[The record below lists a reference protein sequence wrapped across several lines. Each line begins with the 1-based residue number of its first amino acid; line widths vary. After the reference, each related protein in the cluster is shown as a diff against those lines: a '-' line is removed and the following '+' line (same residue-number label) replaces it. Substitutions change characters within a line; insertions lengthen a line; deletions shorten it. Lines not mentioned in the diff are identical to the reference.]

1 MKVKFFTVIDFDN
14 NQVLINPMQIIHV
27 KRAGA
32 RTRITLT
39 NGESVETSSSVA
51 DVWGFI
57 RDYPDQE
64 EEALQ
69 SR

>member
-27 KRAGA
+27 KRVGA
-32 RTRITLT
+32 RTRITLI
-39 NGESVETSSSVA
+39 NGEAVETASSVA

>member
-64 EEALQ
+64 EEVLQ

>member
-1 MKVKFFTVIDFDN
+1 MKVKFFSVIDIN
-14 NQVLINPMQIIHV
+14 GNQVLINPMQIIHV

-39 NGESVETSSSVA
+39 NGEAVETSSSVA

-64 EEALQ
+64 EEVRQ
-69 SR
+69 SE